1 MNERLMKGGVMLGY
15 FNFIRHKWGEGSV
28 AECIEAT
35 GVDPGKLKEEIS
47 YPGKMDERVLRW
59 ISETKGMDYVQELGV
74 HAVKNLGEL
83 SYLVKFVNIRN
94 LLMKFQE
101 NYHDTFQ
108 YGELSVLMDKAGKR
122 STIIMKNCNS
132 QEESCMAWLGAFEGM
147 MELTRTKGTVK
158 LIKRQIDGD
167 GYDEYLLNWS

>member
-1 MNERLMKGGVMLGY
+1 MSERMMKGGVMLGY
-15 FNFIRHKWGEGSV
+15 FNFISHKWGEGGI

-47 YPGKMDERVLRW
+47 YPGEMDEKVLRW